1 MASTLT
7 VDNIVGATTAGNIHI
22 PNSVV
27 QTIHGSPSTGISY
40 DTTTGTIFDMMTLNI
55 TPKYNTSKILIIAH
69 IGMYMNSGSAEV
81 RGEYMLRRD
90 TTTIFGR
97 DGTGGSGYF
106 RDSSGRIKAFQGG
119 FNYLDSPATASQIT
133 YRLGWKGHT
142 HAAGGQFNEDYTSM
156 TLMEIAQ

>member
-1 MASTLT
+1 MSTLS
-7 VDNIVGATTAGNIHI
+7 VDTIQGQTTAANVKLPAGT
-22 PNSVV
+22 PV
-27 QTIHGSPSTGISY
+27 QVISGAPASGVSF

-69 IGMYMNSGSAEV
+69 IGLYMNSGAAEV

-97 DGTGGSGYF
+97 DGTAGSGYF
-106 RDSSGRIKAFQGG
+106 RDSSGRTKAWQGG
-119 FNYLDSPATASQIT
+119 FNYLDSPATTSQIT
-133 YRLGWKGHT
+133 YRMGWKGLT
-142 HAAGGQFNEDYTSM
+142 HATGGQFNEDYTSM